1 MNMKKHF
8 TILLVCSLMF
18 TLTACSKFTKI
29 QKSTDMEAKY
39 LAAVQY
45 YEKERYYQA
54 LQLFEEL
61 ITVFRGTVKAEDTYY
76 YYCQCYY
83 ETGEYTVAAYHYNNF
98 NQTFPNSSRA
108 EEALFKNAYCYYL
121 DSPPVSLDQKNTI
134 DAIRQFQLFINRYP
148 KSEKVQ
154 NSNEL
159 IDELR
164 FKLETK
170 DFNNAKLYFKTGSH
184 KAAVVAFQNVI
195 KEYPSSIYK
204 EECLYNTV
212 RASFDYAEQSIPAK
226 QVERYKLTIEHYYKL
241 VDAFPSGKYLNEAEK
256 YFLDA
261 QSRIKKLE
269 NSAGII

>member
-1 MNMKKHF
+1 MNKGKNFIITIACCIIVTF
-8 TILLVCSLMF
+8 TS
-18 TLTACSKFTKI
+18 CSKFTRI

-39 LAAVQY
+39 AAAVKY
-45 YEKERYYQA
+45 YEKERYFQA

-76 YYCQCYY
+76 YYCECYFK
-83 ETGEYTVAAYHYNNF
+83 TGEYTVAAYHYNNF
-98 NQTFPNSSRA
+98 HQTFPSSPRA

-121 DSPPVSLDQKNTI
+121 DSPPTSLDQQNTV

-170 DFNNAKLYFKTGSH
+170 DFNNAKLYYKTGNH
-184 KAAVVAFQNVI
+184 KAAIVAFQNVI
-195 KEYPSSIYK
+195 KEYPSTIFK
-204 EECLYNTV
+204 EESLYYIL
-212 RASFDYAEQSIPAK
+212 RASFAYAEQSVTGK
-226 QVERYKLTIEHYYKL
+226 QSERYKSTIENYYKL
-241 VDAFPSGKYLNEAEK
+241 IDAYPSGKYLRDAEK
-256 YFLDA
+256 YLLDA

-269 NSAGII
+269 NSAGVI

>member
-1 MNMKKHF
+1 
-8 TILLVCSLMF
+8 
-18 TLTACSKFTKI
+18 
-29 QKSTDMEAKY
+29 MEAKY
-39 LAAVQY
+39 QAAVKY

-76 YYCQCYY
+76 YYCECYY
-83 ETGEYTVAAYHYNNF
+83 KTGEYTVAAYHYNNF
-98 NQTFPNSSRA
+98 HQTFPNSPRA

-121 DSPPVSLDQKNTI
+121 DSPPVSLDQKNTV

-148 KSEKVQ
+148 KSEKVK

-195 KEYPSSIYK
+195 KEYPASVYK
-204 EECLYNTV
+204 EECLYYSV
-212 RASFDYAEQSIPAK
+212 KASFEYAAQSVANK
-226 QVERYKLTIEHYYKL
+226 QAERYRLTIENYYKL
-241 VDAFPSGKYLNEAEK
+241 VDAFPSGKFLAEAEK

-261 QSRIKKLE
+261 QERIKKLE
-269 NSAGII
+269 NSGGVI